1 VWIVRLKPRGSV
13 SPELRS
19 DTLFG
24 CIAWAAVA
32 LEGPRRVE
40 AWLTAFEDGDP
51 PFLLSSTFPYQEGSA
66 GGRVYFLPRPLHWPR
81 LPEPRTLEEYRSRKK
96 MKKRRYVPQDT
107 FARVIRGE
115 SDAQPSGEAP
125 RLQPEPVLH
134 NRINRLTWGTTDPGR
149 LFYQEQLF
157 LPTNTG
163 LYFLLDVLHES
174 ETGLLRACLHLLGH
188 LGWGGNSVSGMNHF
202 TVEIEEKAEDFL
214 PRVDSPTHFVTLS
227 LYFPKPRERGHF
239 AAHADRCWYELV
251 WRRGK
256 IGGRFFPSGHF
267 WKRAVNYFVEGSVF
281 PLIDG
286 ALGCFGCNPLVKAV
300 ELKSPYGALRQVR
313 SFGMAFAVPAKVT
326 GVQE

>member
-1 VWIVRLKPRGSV
+1 
-13 SPELRS
+13 
-19 DTLFG
+19 
-24 CIAWAAVA
+24 
-32 LEGPRRVE
+32 
-40 AWLTAFEDGDP
+40 
-51 PFLLSSTFPYQEGSA
+51 
-66 GGRVYFLPRPLHWPR
+66 
-81 LPEPRTLEEYRSRKK
+81 
-96 MKKRRYVPQDT
+96 MKKRRYVAQDT
-107 FARVIRGE
+107 FARVLRGE
-115 SDAQPSGEAP
+115 SDAQPSEEAP

-134 NRINRLTWGTTDPGR
+134 NRINRLTWGTTEPGR

-227 LYFPKPRERGHF
+227 LYFPKREEREYLAGHV
-239 AAHADRCWYELV
+239 DRCWYELV

-256 IGGRFFPSGHF
+256 IGGRLFPSGHF

-300 ELKSPYGALRQVR
+300 GLKSPFGELHQVR